1 MQLNKRAFV
10 GTANRY
16 LWILASALTLL
27 ASLHSHAAQGAPSKR
42 RLTIG
47 ISQEFETLNPIIMSM
62 SASSYIGYMVNRPL
76 VTVDANWQL
85 VCKLCTELPT
95 IENGKA
101 KIFTEKGKKKMLV
114 DWEIKPEAKWADGTP
129 VTGRDV
135 RLSWEIGRHPNVS
148 VAEKDLYMRIESIT
162 IDDKNPKRFSM
173 KLAEARYDFNQLGG
187 LNLVPAHLESKLFDA
202 AKSQPNA
209 YEKKTLYT
217 TDPTTRGLYN
227 GPYVIKEIQLGSHV
241 ILERNPAYWGSP
253 AEIESIVIKL
263 IPNTQTMEANLLS
276 GTIDM
281 ISELGIS
288 LDQSLAL
295 EKRLKRD
302 PQLGRLYRVVFE
314 DSIAYEH
321 IDFNLENPFLKDVRV
336 RKAIAHGID
345 RDKLMKALFDGKE
358 KKSSTHIH
366 PKDVYYSEDVKVYNY
381 EPKES
386 ARLLEEA
393 GYKKG
398 PSGYLEKDG
407 QKLSLN
413 IMTTAQNKTRELI
426 EVYMQEQLKKL
437 GIELTIT
444 NEPARVFFGETT
456 RKRKFPGMVMFTWTS
471 APDSPPRSTLHSS
484 EIPTEQ
490 NSWSGQNYPAWRN
503 ARNDEILD
511 QVFKEFDPAKRK
523 TLMAEQQKLYTE
535 DLPVLP
541 LCMKAEIVVIPS
553 NLAGFKLTGHQ
564 FVSSMDVEHWKLN

>member
-1 MQLNKRAFV
+1 MQLKKRAFV

-209 YEKKTLYT
+209 
-217 TDPTTRGLYN
+217 
-227 GPYVIKEIQLGSHV
+227 
-241 ILERNPAYWGSP
+241 
-253 AEIESIVIKL
+253 
-263 IPNTQTMEANLLS
+263 
-276 GTIDM
+276 
-281 ISELGIS
+281 
-288 LDQSLAL
+288 
-295 EKRLKRD
+295 
-302 PQLGRLYRVVFE
+302 
-314 DSIAYEH
+314 
-321 IDFNLENPFLKDVRV
+321 
-336 RKAIAHGID
+336 
-345 RDKLMKALFDGKE
+345 
-358 KKSSTHIH
+358 
-366 PKDVYYSEDVKVYNY
+366 
-381 EPKES
+381 
-386 ARLLEEA
+386 
-393 GYKKG
+393 
-398 PSGYLEKDG
+398 
-407 QKLSLN
+407 
-413 IMTTAQNKTRELI
+413 
-426 EVYMQEQLKKL
+426 
-437 GIELTIT
+437 
-444 NEPARVFFGETT
+444 
-456 RKRKFPGMVMFTWTS
+456 
-471 APDSPPRSTLHSS
+471 
-484 EIPTEQ
+484 
-490 NSWSGQNYPAWRN
+490 
-503 ARNDEILD
+503 
-511 QVFKEFDPAKRK
+511 
-523 TLMAEQQKLYTE
+523 
-535 DLPVLP
+535 
-541 LCMKAEIVVIPS
+541 
-553 NLAGFKLTGHQ
+553 
-564 FVSSMDVEHWKLN
+564 